1 MKVSTQMMPEEDL
14 SFNLDE
20 LSETLERVRP
30 RRPRRADESEWQ
42 LRRHKDRRPIVN
54 VELPDD

>member
-1 MKVSTQMMPEEDL
+1 MPDDD
-14 SFNLDE
+14 FMFDLDE

-30 RRPRRADESEWQ
+30 VRTRRSDQSIHQ
-42 LRRHKDRRPIVN
+42 LQRQKNRRPIVT